1 LQSHRKG
8 WVIEQ
13 SETVLLQSAPRS
25 EHRHIRR
32 VPHPLRFHRKGWV
45 IEQSETVP
53 LSRATTCEHGHVR
66 SLVASTNATAQLIMP
81 NKFPTQT
88 LLAIATFAAILLAVH
103 YGVSRTKG
111 LNPAILRPIINFP
124 SGRAAVFPIVKVP
137 LPPTPATLAI
147 PDPLAHGLKAAANST
162 LESQFLND
170 NNGALDHFYAA
181 LRDLHTGQSRRTV
194 RIVHYGDSP
203 TTADLITGDARDLL
217 QERFGNAGPG
227 FLLIAKPWAWYGHHN
242 VDISATGWKID
253 TAVGS
258 MREANYGLGG
268 AIFTGPV
275 GATSTIH
282 LTAHDSTSIEIQYL
296 AAPGGGNLEVAA
308 DSAPIGTITTAGDAK
323 RNAATTLPIP
333 AGTKQVTLTVAGAP
347 VQVFG
352 VVFARD
358 TRGLTYDSIGLN
370 GASTTV
376 MSRAFNPQAFSAA
389 LEHRNPDLVVI
400 NYGTN
405 ESGYPAYVE
414 KQYESEL
421 IRAIGRVR
429 AALPD
434 ASILIMSPMD
444 RGERSGDQITT
455 MRAIP
460 EIVAIQQRVADK
472 TGCGFFNTYQAMGG
486 NGTMALW
493 YNRHPP
499 MVGADLIHPSL
510 QGARLV
516 AQLLTGQLLIG
527 YERYM
532 QNHPGPQPKLPA
544 PVISETSTQPNKAKL
559 TGVQ

>member
-1 LQSHRKG
+1 
-8 WVIEQ
+8 
-13 SETVLLQSAPRS
+13 
-25 EHRHIRR
+25 
-32 VPHPLRFHRKGWV
+32 
-45 IEQSETVP
+45 
-53 LSRATTCEHGHVR
+53 
-66 SLVASTNATAQLIMP
+66 MP
-81 NKFPTQT
+81 NFPKQT
-88 LLAIATFAAILLAVH
+88 LLAVTTFAAILLAVH
-103 YGVSRTKG
+103 YGVSSTKG
-111 LNPAILRPIINFP
+111 LDPTTLRPITSFP
-124 SGRAAVFPIVKVP
+124 SGQASIFPIVKVP
-137 LPPTPATLAI
+137 LPPTPAALAI
-147 PDPLAHGLKAAANST
+147 PDPMAHGLKAAANSS
-162 LESQFLND
+162 LESQFLID

-181 LRDLHTGQSRRTV
+181 LRELHSGQSRRTV

-227 FLLIAKPWAWYGHHN
+227 FILIAKPWAWYSHHG
-242 VDISATGWKID
+242 VDVSGTGWKID

-275 GATSTIH
+275 GATSTLH
-282 LTAHDSTSIEIQYL
+282 LTAHDSTSIEVQYL
-296 AAPGGGNLEVAA
+296 AQPNGGNLDITA
-308 DSAPIGTITTAGDAK
+308 DSVPAGTITTAAD
-323 RNAATTLPIP
+323 
-333 AGTKQVTLTVAGAP
+333 TKQNDSASIALPPGTRQVKLTVSGSP

-352 VVFARD
+352 VIFSTDA
-358 TRGLTYDSIGLN
+358 RGLSYDSIGLN

-376 MSRAFNPQAFSAA
+376 MSRAFNPQTFSAA

-405 ESGYPAYVE
+405 ESGFPSYVE
-414 KQYESEL
+414 KQYEGEL

-429 AALPD
+429 SALPN

-444 RGERSGDQITT
+444 RGERTSGDTITT

-460 EIVAIQQRVADK
+460 EIVAIQQRVAQS

-499 MVGADLIHPSL
+499 LVGADLIHPSP
-510 QGARLV
+510 QGARIV

-532 QNHPGPQPKLPA
+532 QNHPQPKLPA
-544 PVISETSTQPNKAKL
+544 PVISVTSTQPKRLIKPM
-559 TGVQ
+559 GVQ

>member
-1 LQSHRKG
+1 MPTFPKQ
-8 WVIEQ
+8 
-13 SETVLLQSAPRS
+13 TVFAL
-25 EHRHIRR
+25 
-32 VPHPLRFHRKGWV
+32 
-45 IEQSETVP
+45 
-53 LSRATTCEHGHVR
+53 
-66 SLVASTNATAQLIMP
+66 
-81 NKFPTQT
+81 
-88 LLAIATFAAILLAVH
+88 ATFTAILLAVH
-103 YGVSRTKG
+103 YGFSSTKG
-111 LNPAILRPIINFP
+111 LDLSTLRPITNFP
-124 SGRAAVFPIVKVP
+124 SGRIAFFPIVKVP
-137 LPPTPATLAI
+137 LPPTPAALAI

-162 LESQFLND
+162 LESKFLID

-181 LRDLHTGQSRRTV
+181 LRDLRNGQSRRTV

-203 TTADLITGDARDLL
+203 TTADLITGDARELL
-217 QERFGNAGPG
+217 QERFGNGGPG
-227 FLLIAKPWAWYGHHN
+227 FILIAKPWAWYGHHG
-242 VDISATGWKID
+242 VDVSATGWKID

-282 LTAHDSTSIEIQYL
+282 LVQHDSTSIEVEYL
-296 AAPGGGNLEVAA
+296 EEPGGGNLDIIA
-308 DSAPIGTITTAGDAK
+308 DGASVGTVNTAGDTK
-323 RNAATTLPIP
+323 RDNATTVPIP
-333 AGTKQVTLTVAGAP
+333 LGTKQVELRVSGSP

-352 VVFARD
+352 VVFGRD

-376 MSRAFNPQAFSAA
+376 MSRAFKPDTFSAA

-405 ESGYPAYVE
+405 ESGFPSYVE
-414 KQYESEL
+414 KQYEGEL

-429 AALPD
+429 AALPN

-444 RGERSGDQITT
+444 RGERSGGDAITT

-460 EIVAIQQRVADK
+460 EIVAIQQRVAER

-486 NGTMALW
+486 SGTMALW

-499 MVGADLIHPSL
+499 MVGADLIHPSP
-510 QGARLV
+510 QGARIV

-532 QNHPGPQPKLPA
+532 QNHPGPQPKQSP
-544 PVISETSTQPNKAKL
+544 PVLSETSTLPEKAAKPM
-559 TGVQ
+559 GVQ

>member
-1 LQSHRKG
+1 
-8 WVIEQ
+8 
-13 SETVLLQSAPRS
+13 
-25 EHRHIRR
+25 
-32 VPHPLRFHRKGWV
+32 
-45 IEQSETVP
+45 
-53 LSRATTCEHGHVR
+53 
-66 SLVASTNATAQLIMP
+66 MP
-81 NKFPTQT
+81 TFPKQT
-88 LLAIATFAAILLAVH
+88 LMAAATFAAILLTVH
-103 YGVSRTKG
+103 YGVSSTRG
-111 LNPAILRPIINFP
+111 LDPSTLRPITDFP
-124 SGRAAVFPIVKVP
+124 SGRASLVPIVKVP
-137 LPPTPATLAI
+137 PPPVPAIFAVPKPKIRGTAAVPSNPTL
-147 PDPLAHGLKAAANST
+147 D
-162 LESQFLND
+162 SQFLID

-227 FLLIAKPWAWYGHHN
+227 FVFIAKPWAWYSHHG
-242 VDISATGWKID
+242 VDVSGTGWKID

-282 LTAHDSTSIEIQYL
+282 LASHDSTSIEIQYVE
-296 AAPGGGNLEVAA
+296 APGGGIIEITA
-308 DSAPIGTITTAGDAK
+308 DGAPVGTVNTAGDIK
-323 RNAATTLPIP
+323 KNNATTVPIP
-333 AGTKQVTLTVAGAP
+333 AGTKQVQLRVIGATV
-347 VQVFG
+347 QIFG

-358 TRGLTYDSIGLN
+358 ARGLTYDSIGLN

-376 MSRAFNPQAFSAA
+376 MSRAFNPVTFSTA

-405 ESGYPAYVE
+405 ESSFPSYVE
-414 KQYESEL
+414 KQYEPEL

-429 AALPD
+429 AALPN

-444 RGERSGDQITT
+444 RGERTGGDAIST

-460 EIVAIQQRVADK
+460 EIVAIQQRVAQQTD
-472 TGCGFFNTYQAMGG
+472 CGFFNTYQAMGG
-486 NGTMALW
+486 PGTMARW
-493 YNRHPP
+493 YDRHPP
-499 MVGADLIHPSL
+499 MVGADLIHPSP
-510 QGARLV
+510 QGARIV

-532 QNHPGPQPKLPA
+532 QTHPGPQPKLPA
-544 PVISETSTQPNKAKL
+544 PVISVTSTQPDRAAKPM
-559 TGVQ
+559 GVQ

>member
-1 LQSHRKG
+1 MSTFPRQ
-8 WVIEQ
+8 
-13 SETVLLQSAPRS
+13 TVLAL
-25 EHRHIRR
+25 
-32 VPHPLRFHRKGWV
+32 
-45 IEQSETVP
+45 
-53 LSRATTCEHGHVR
+53 
-66 SLVASTNATAQLIMP
+66 
-81 NKFPTQT
+81 
-88 LLAIATFAAILLAVH
+88 ATFTAILLAVH
-103 YGVSRTKG
+103 YGFSSAKG
-111 LNPAILRPIINFP
+111 LDLSALRPITNFP
-124 SGRAAVFPIVKVP
+124 SGRTAFFPIAKVP
-137 LPPTPATLAI
+137 PPPPPAALAI
-147 PDPLAHGLKAAANST
+147 PDPLAHGVKAAANST
-162 LESQFLND
+162 LESKFLID

-181 LRDLHTGQSRRTV
+181 LRDLRSGQSRRTV

-227 FLLIAKPWAWYGHHN
+227 FILIAKPWAWYGHHG
-242 VDISATGWKID
+242 VDVSATGWKID

-275 GATSTIH
+275 GATSTLH
-282 LTAHDSTSIEIQYL
+282 LAQHDSTSIEVEYL
-296 AAPGGGNLEVAA
+296 EEPGGGSLEITA
-308 DSAPIGTITTAGDAK
+308 DGASVGTVNTAGDTK
-323 RNAATTLPIP
+323 RDNAATIPIP
-333 AGTKQVTLTVAGAP
+333 PGTKQVELRVSGGP

-352 VVFARD
+352 VVFGRD

-376 MSRAFNPQAFSAA
+376 MSRAFKPDTFSAA

-405 ESGYPAYVE
+405 ESGFPSYVE
-414 KQYESEL
+414 KQYEGEL

-434 ASILIMSPMD
+434 TSILIMSPMD
-444 RGERSGDQITT
+444 RGERGGGDAITT

-460 EIVAIQQRVADK
+460 EIVAIQQRVAER

-486 NGTMALW
+486 SGTMALW

-499 MVGADLIHPSL
+499 MVGADLIHPSP
-510 QGARLV
+510 QGARIV

-532 QNHPGPQPKLPA
+532 QNHPGPQPKQSQ
-544 PVISETSTQPNKAKL
+544 PVLSETSALPDKAAKPM
-559 TGVQ
+559 GVQ

>member
-1 LQSHRKG
+1 
-8 WVIEQ
+8 
-13 SETVLLQSAPRS
+13 
-25 EHRHIRR
+25 
-32 VPHPLRFHRKGWV
+32 
-45 IEQSETVP
+45 
-53 LSRATTCEHGHVR
+53 
-66 SLVASTNATAQLIMP
+66 MP
-81 NKFPTQT
+81 TFPKQT

-103 YGVSRTKG
+103 YGISRTKG
-111 LNPAILRPIINFP
+111 LDPSTLRPIAKFP
-124 SGRAAVFPIVKVP
+124 SGPTAFFPIAKVP
-137 LPPTPATLAI
+137 FPPTPAALAI

-162 LESQFLND
+162 LESKFLID
-170 NNGALDHFYAA
+170 YNGALDHFYAA
-181 LRDLHTGQSRRTV
+181 LRDLHSGQSRRTV
-194 RIVHYGDSP
+194 RIVHFGDSP

-227 FLLIAKPWAWYGHHN
+227 FILIAKPWAWYSHHG

-282 LTAHDSTSIEIQYL
+282 LAAHDSTSIEVQYL
-296 AAPGGGNLEVAA
+296 EEPGGGNLDITA
-308 DSAPIGTITTAGDAK
+308 DGAPIGAIITAAETK
-323 RNAATTLPIP
+323 KNAASTLPIP
-333 AGTKQVTLTVAGAP
+333 AGTKQVKLAVSGSP
-347 VQVFG
+347 VQIFG
-352 VVFARD
+352 VVFSRD
-358 TRGLTYDSIGLN
+358 NRGLTYDSIGLN

-376 MSRAFNPQAFSAA
+376 MSRAFNPQTFSAA

-429 AALPD
+429 AALPG

-444 RGERSGDQITT
+444 RGERSGSQITT

-486 NGTMALW
+486 NGTMSLW

-499 MVGADLIHPSL
+499 LVGADLIHPSP

-516 AQLLTGQLLIG
+516 AQLLTSQLLIG

-532 QNHPGPQPKLPA
+532 QNHPGPQQKLPA
-544 PVISETSTQPNKAKL
+544 PVISETSAQANKAKP

>member
-1 LQSHRKG
+1 M
-8 WVIEQ
+8 
-13 SETVLLQSAPRS
+13 
-25 EHRHIRR
+25 
-32 VPHPLRFHRKGWV
+32 
-45 IEQSETVP
+45 
-53 LSRATTCEHGHVR
+53 
-66 SLVASTNATAQLIMP
+66 ST
-81 NKFPTQT
+81 FPKQT
-88 LLAIATFAAILLAVH
+88 LLAIATFTAILLAVH
-103 YGVSRTKG
+103 YGFSSTKG
-111 LNPAILRPIINFP
+111 LDLSTLRPITNFP
-124 SGRAAVFPIVKVP
+124 SGHTAFFPIAKVP
-137 LPPTPATLAI
+137 PPPPPAALAI
-147 PDPLAHGLKAAANST
+147 PDPLAHGVKAAANST
-162 LESQFLND
+162 LESKFLVD
-170 NNGALDHFYAA
+170 NNGALDHFYVA
-181 LRDLHTGQSRRTV
+181 LRDLHNGASRRTV

-227 FLLIAKPWAWYGHHN
+227 FILIAKPWAWYGHHG

-275 GATSTIH
+275 GATSTLH
-282 LTAHDSTSIEIQYL
+282 LAQHDSTSIEVEYL
-296 AAPGGGNLEVAA
+296 EEPGGGTLDISA
-308 DSAPIGTITTAGDAK
+308 DGVSLGEINTAGDTK
-323 RNAATTLPIP
+323 KDNAQTLPIP
-333 AGTKQVTLTVAGAP
+333 AGTKKIQLLVSGNP

-352 VVFARD
+352 VVFGRD
-358 TRGLTYDSIGLN
+358 NRGLTYDSIGLN

-376 MSRAFNPQAFSAA
+376 MSRAFKPDTFSAA

-405 ESGYPAYVE
+405 ESGFPSYVE
-414 KQYESEL
+414 KQYEGEL

-429 AALPD
+429 AALPN

-444 RGERSGDQITT
+444 RGERSGGDAITT

-460 EIVAIQQRVADK
+460 EIVAIQQRVAER

-486 NGTMALW
+486 NGTMAQW

-499 MVGADLIHPSL
+499 MVGADLIHPSP
-510 QGARLV
+510 QGARIV

-532 QNHPGPQPKLPA
+532 QNHPGTQPKQSP
-544 PVISETSTQPNKAKL
+544 PVLSETSTLPEKAAKPM
-559 TGVQ
+559 GVQ